1 MKILVTGT
9 TGYIGKRLI
18 PILLDL
24 GHELI
29 CCVRDINRVPK
40 ILLNHPKISI
50 IEVDFLKE
58 ESLDKIPKDINLA
71 YYLIHSM
78 STSAKKFEYLEE
90 QCALNF
96 KKYLEQTG
104 VQQVLYLSGIVNDN
118 QLSKHLKSRY
128 KVEQIL
134 QSSKYALTTFRAGI
148 IVGSGSASFEIIRDI
163 TEKIPVMVTPK
174 WVNTKCQP
182 IAIRDVLSFL
192 SKGINHPKV
201 KNRSFDIVG
210 PDILTY
216 KQMMLQ
222 FADARGLKRYIL
234 TVPVMTP
241 KLSSYWLFF
250 ITATSYKLAIS
261 LVDSM
266 KVEVIGRP
274 SAINEILDIQP
285 INYKQA
291 VKKAFQKIEQNSI
304 VSSWKDSLVSGRF
317 NTTISQYIE
326 VPQFGC
332 FNDVKKREIKDEAQ
346 TMNRIWSIG
355 GENGWYYATILWKLR
370 GLIDKAAGGIGL
382 RRGRRHPSELE
393 VGDALDFWRVLYVNK
408 DEKRLLLFAEMRLP
422 GEAWLEFKIEDNI
435 LTQKAT
441 FRPKGIWGR
450 LYWYAILPFHGII
463 FNGMINKIRG

>member
-18 PILLDL
+18 PILLEL

-29 CCVRDINRVPK
+29 CCVRDTNRVPQTLK
-40 ILLNHPKISI
+40 NHTNVSV

-58 ESLDKIPKDINLA
+58 ESLKNIPKDIDLS

-78 STSAKKFEYLEE
+78 STSVEKFESLEK

-96 KKYLEQTG
+96 RKCLEHTRAK
-104 VQQVLYLSGIVNDN
+104 QVIYLSGIVNGN
-118 QLSKHLKSRY
+118 QLSKHLQSRY
-128 KVEQIL
+128 NVEQLL

-148 IVGSGSASFEIIRDI
+148 IVGSGSASFEIIRDLV
-163 TEKIPVMVTPK
+163 EKLPIMITPK

-192 SKGINHPKV
+192 SKAIYRPEVMNK
-201 KNRSFDIVG
+201 SYDIVG
-210 PDILTY
+210 PNILSY

-222 FADARGLKRYIL
+222 FARVRKLKRHIL

-250 ITATSYKLAIS
+250 ITATSYKLATS

-274 SAINEILDIQP
+274 SDINRLLNIKP
-285 INYKQA
+285 IDYKQA
-291 VKKAFQKIEQNSI
+291 VKKAFMKIEQNCI
-304 VSSWKDSLVSGRF
+304 MSSWKDSLVSGRF
-317 NTTISQYIE
+317 SNRLSQYIE

-332 FNDVKKREIKDEAQ
+332 FKDIKKRTVKNETQ
-346 TMNRIWSIG
+346 TMKRIWAIG
-355 GENGWYYATILWKLR
+355 GHNGWYYGTILWKIR
-370 GLIDKAAGGIGL
+370 GLLDKAVGGIGL
-382 RRGRRHPSELE
+382 RRGRRHPSELQT
-393 VGDALDFWRVLYVNK
+393 GDALDFWRVLYANN

-422 GEAWLEFKIEDNI
+422 GEAWLEFKIINNT
-435 LTQKAT
+435 LMQKAT
-441 FRPKGIWGR
+441 FRPKGLWGR
-450 LYWYAILPFHGII
+450 LYWYAVLPFHGLI
-463 FNGMINKIRG
+463 FNGMINKIAA